1 MSKMSA
7 CRGAYYFATPKT
19 RQAQSALRKP
29 DDGGV
34 LFSGEALY
42 AGPSAQWSVAH
53 GIPRRPVPMI
63 RTMVGFANLSSR
75 NLSDDVLRNAK
86 NPGNDPARARCTA
99 PCAGCCDGQA
109 NLAAPWCRVPH
120 SPERSRTH
128 AATSGYCEADGSIKP
143 LGLKRVTA
151 ANASADSGIL
161 LPHLKFFFAKHGFH
175 RKATPFWGKPFLDR
189 FLGEGA

>member
-75 NLSDDVLRNAK
+75 NLSDDVLRTPKIRKRSGASSVYRTVCWMLRW
-86 NPGNDPARARCTA
+86 PSQPCSALVSCPAFARA
-99 PCAGCCDGQA
+99 
-109 NLAAPWCRVPH
+109 
-120 SPERSRTH
+120 
-128 AATSGYCEADGSIKP
+128 
-143 LGLKRVTA
+143 
-151 ANASADSGIL
+151 
-161 LPHLKFFFAKHGFH
+161 
-175 RKATPFWGKPFLDR
+175 
-189 FLGEGA
+189 